1 MLKGKM
7 QILYILIT
15 LLGVGIGTTLCYLAQ
30 SRILCVDVVE
40 RLVKH
45 KTVIVY
51 VLRRIGGFEM
61 TELVKSY
68 INQFQIADIFGENDC
83 FGAYRVVY
91 DMVVLYILHCIDELV
106 SQLVDYS
113 GCHFAFVDE
122 LAQ

>member
-1 MLKGKM
+1 
-7 QILYILIT
+7 
-15 LLGVGIGTTLCYLAQ
+15 
-30 SRILCVDVVE
+30 
-40 RLVKH
+40 
-45 KTVIVY
+45 
-51 VLRRIGGFEM
+51 M

-113 GCHFAFVDE
+113 GCHLAFVDE